1 MIAFDNGPKHGD
13 YVRYID
19 DLMRVAA
26 AATATNTATS
36 MQSAIPSST
45 AVERESMSRLR
56 ERIAER
62 ASAQSDGPRFPA
74 AAVRTASGASS
85 PTVRTAAS
93 GAGTPP
99 AGDTG
104 FVDPT
109 PASNAAARAA
119 AIASALMSGEV
130 ARRSA
135 AGRDT
140 LVSVAA
146 IVFGLL
152 LIIGGIAWPAT
163 SLVVLLA
170 GGAVLA
176 WGGRRLRDA
185 ARRGSIVSGTSPG
198 STGA

>member
-1 MIAFDNGPKHGD
+1 
-13 YVRYID
+13 
-19 DLMRVAA
+19 
-26 AATATNTATS
+26 
-36 MQSAIPSST
+36 MQSATPVS
-45 AVERESMSRLR
+45 AQAERESMNRIR

-62 ASAQSDGPRFPA
+62 AGAQADGPRFLPSNGARA
-74 AAVRTASGASS
+74 AHSASS
-85 PTVRTAAS
+85 ATVRSAMT
-93 GAGTPP
+93 GAGRVP

-104 FVDPT
+104 FVDAT
-109 PASNAAARAA
+109 PASSAAARAA

-140 LVSVAA
+140 LISVAA
-146 IVFGLL
+146 IVFGIL

-176 WGGRRLRDA
+176 WGARRLRDA

-198 STGA
+198 STNA